1 MQSQSDPKPK
11 LKLKHF
17 FAVENGSSI
26 QASFA
31 SDCGR
36 KNYQITKPFNTKAI
50 VEEAPM
56 AIESFA
62 LEPEAY
68 AELMARVESHLQSK
82 Q

>member
-1 MQSQSDPKPK
+1 MHFDSKP
-11 LKLKHF
+11 KHF

-31 SDCGR
+31 SESGR
-36 KNYQITKPFNTKAI
+36 KNYQITKASKAK
-50 VEEAPM
+50 EEAPM

-62 LEPEAY
+62 LEPSDY
-68 AELMARVESHLQSK
+68 AELMSRVESHLQSK